1 MDTTPRRLI
10 LVVEDEP
17 TLADAVVARL
27 AAAGFA
33 TVHAGDGPAAMAAVR
48 EHQPDAVVLDVMLPG
63 FDGLEVCRRI
73 QRERPTPVLML
84 TARDAEPDLLAGLGS
99 GADDYLTKPFSMR
112 ELIARVQALLRR
124 IEVVRQQTLEHARG
138 LGGAQPARLVRLRGR
153 AGDHGADERG
163 PADRGAEEGGPD
175 GPAAAAAPEL
185 EIDQAARRVRV
196 GGADVHLTPIEFDL
210 LGCLARK
217 PGTVASRESLLAE
230 VWDWAD
236 ASGTRTVDSHVKA
249 LRKKIGAEWIRT
261 VHGIGYAL
269 EAETAQ
275 GAGAQNREAQVKE
288 AHDREAQVPDTQGAD
303 APGTDG
309 PAAAIPAVSARS
321 AQSGAPPNLP

>member
-1 MDTTPRRLI
+1 MDTPARRLI

-33 TVHAGDGPAAMAAVR
+33 TVHAGDGPGAMAAVR
-48 EHQPDAVVLDVMLPG
+48 ERKPDAVVLDVMLPG

-84 TARDAEPDLLAGLGS
+84 TARDAEADLLAGLGS

-124 IEVVRQQTLEHARG
+124 VEVVRQQTLENARE
-138 LGGAQPARLVRLRGR
+138 LDGGTDAEGPLRLRGQAQVVQVAQPDGER
-153 AGDHGADERG
+153 ESAEPGSEAGAGAGAGPEPGSEAETGAAQDER
-163 PADRGAEEGGPD
+163 
-175 GPAAAAAPEL
+175 PEL

-196 GGADVHLTPIEFDL
+196 DGADVHLTPIEFDL

-217 PGTVASRESLLAE
+217 PGVVASRESLLAE

-236 ASGTRTVDSHVKA
+236 ASGTRTVDSHIKA

-269 EAETAQ
+269 EAEII
-275 GAGAQNREAQVKE
+275 
-288 AHDREAQVPDTQGAD
+288 VP
-303 APGTDG
+303 APDS
-309 PAAAIPAVSARS
+309 P
-321 AQSGAPPNLP
+321 

>member
-1 MDTTPRRLI
+1 MDTPARRLI

-33 TVHAGDGPAAMAAVR
+33 TVHAGDGPGAMAAVR
-48 EHQPDAVVLDVMLPG
+48 EHKPDAVVLDVMLPG

-124 IEVVRQQTLEHARG
+124 IEVVRQQTLENARG
-138 LGGAQPARLVRLRGR
+138 FDGADAERPVRLRGQAHVPEQDLDQHR
-153 AGDHGADERG
+153 DQGQDQTEPAVEER
-163 PADRGAEEGGPD
+163 
-175 GPAAAAAPEL
+175 PEL

-196 GGADVHLTPIEFDL
+196 DGADVHLTPIEFDL

-217 PGTVASRESLLAE
+217 PGVVSSRESLLAE

-236 ASGTRTVDSHVKA
+236 ASGTRTVDSHIKA

-269 EAETAQ
+269 EAEII
-275 GAGAQNREAQVKE
+275 
-288 AHDREAQVPDTQGAD
+288 VP
-303 APGTDG
+303 APD
-309 PAAAIPAVSARS
+309 
-321 AQSGAPPNLP
+321 LP

>member
-1 MDTTPRRLI
+1 MTATSERTSPGRRLI

-17 TLADAVVARL
+17 ALADAVIARL
-27 AAAGFA
+27 TAAGFD
-33 TVHAGDGPAAMAAVR
+33 TVHAGDGPGAVAAVR
-48 EHQPDAVVLDVMLPG
+48 EHKPDALVLDVMLPG

-73 QRERPTPVLML
+73 QREQPTPVLML
-84 TARDAEPDLLAGLGS
+84 TARDAEADLLAGLGS

-124 IEVVRQQTLEHARG
+124 VEVVRQQTLQHARG
-138 LGGAQPARLVRLRGR
+138 VDGAGGGDGGALRLWSRVR
-153 AGDHGADERG
+153 
-163 PADRGAEEGGPD
+163 GG
-175 GPAAAAAPEL
+175 GTEL
-185 EIDQAARRVRV
+185 EIDHAARRVRV

-217 PGTVASRESLLAE
+217 PGVVASRESLLAE

-249 LRKKIGAEWIRT
+249 LRKKIGADWIRT

-269 EAETAQ
+269 EAKQEKGADGGDGGEGGERSGDESGDRGGDESRGASGSGGSAA
-275 GAGAQNREAQVKE
+275 GAGARSEAE
-288 AHDREAQVPDTQGAD
+288 GASGG
-303 APGTDG
+303 ASP
-309 PAAAIPAVSARS
+309 P
-321 AQSGAPPNLP
+321 GAP

>member
-1 MDTTPRRLI
+1 MTALSERVSDARRLI

-33 TVHAGDGPAAMAAVR
+33 TVHAGDGPGAMAAVR
-48 EHQPDAVVLDVMLPG
+48 EHKPDAVVLDVMLPG

-84 TARDAEPDLLAGLGS
+84 TARDAEADLLAGLGS

-124 IEVVRQQTLEHARG
+124 VEVVRQQTLEHARG
-138 LGGAQPARLVRLRGR
+138 LDGGPDAARPVRLRGQAQVAEEEQEQDAR
-153 AGDHGADERG
+153 ELGTGRELGAD
-163 PADRGAEEGGPD
+163 PD
-175 GPAAAAAPEL
+175 GQQKRAEAAQEERPEL

-196 GGADVHLTPIEFDL
+196 DGADVHLTPIEFDL

-217 PGTVASRESLLAE
+217 PGVVASRESLLAE

-236 ASGTRTVDSHVKA
+236 ASGTRTVDSHIKA

-269 EAETAQ
+269 EAEII
-275 GAGAQNREAQVKE
+275 
-288 AHDREAQVPDTQGAD
+288 VP
-303 APGTDG
+303 APD
-309 PAAAIPAVSARS
+309 
-321 AQSGAPPNLP
+321 LP

>member
-1 MDTTPRRLI
+1 MDTPARRLI

-33 TVHAGDGPAAMAAVR
+33 TAHAGDGPGAMAAVR
-48 EHQPDAVVLDVMLPG
+48 EHKPDAVVLDVMLPG

-84 TARDAEPDLLAGLGS
+84 TARDAEADLLAGLGS

-124 IEVVRQQTLEHARG
+124 VEVVRQQTLEHAHG
-138 LGGAQPARLVRLRGR
+138 LGGGGGAERPVRLRGQAQVAPEEQEEQDQGAER
-153 AGDHGADERG
+153 ELGADPQDKRKRAEAAQDER
-163 PADRGAEEGGPD
+163 
-175 GPAAAAAPEL
+175 PEL
-185 EIDQAARRVRV
+185 EIDQGARRVRV
-196 GGADVHLTPIEFDL
+196 DGADVHLTPIEFDL

-217 PGTVASRESLLAE
+217 PGVVASRESLLAE

-269 EAETAQ
+269 EAEII
-275 GAGAQNREAQVKE
+275 
-288 AHDREAQVPDTQGAD
+288 VP
-303 APGTDG
+303 APD
-309 PAAAIPAVSARS
+309 
-321 AQSGAPPNLP
+321 LP

>member
-1 MDTTPRRLI
+1 METPARRLI

-17 TLADAVVARL
+17 ALADAVVARL
-27 AAAGFA
+27 AAAGFD
-33 TVHAGDGPAAMAAVR
+33 TVHAGDGPGAVAAVR
-48 EHQPDAVVLDVMLPG
+48 EHGPDAVVLDVMLPG

-84 TARDAEPDLLAGLGS
+84 TARDAEADLLAGLGS

-124 IEVVRQQTLEHARG
+124 VEVVRQQTLQNAGRG
-138 LGGAQPARLVRLRGR
+138 AAGA
-153 AGDHGADERG
+153 AGD
-163 PADRGAEEGGPD
+163 GGPLRLWRESED
-175 GPAAAAAPEL
+175 LHALEL
-185 EIDQAARRVRV
+185 EIDHAARRVRV

-210 LGCLARK
+210 LDCLARK
-217 PGTVASRESLLAE
+217 PGVVASRESLLAD

-249 LRKKIGAEWIRT
+249 LRKKIGADWIRT

-269 EAETAQ
+269 EGDERGQADA
-275 GAGAQNREAQVKE
+275 GAGAGSRA
-288 AHDREAQVPDTQGAD
+288 AD
-303 APGTDG
+303 PPGRT
-309 PAAAIPAVSARS
+309 
-321 AQSGAPPNLP
+321 

>member
-1 MDTTPRRLI
+1 MDTQARRLI

-17 TLADAVVARL
+17 ALADAVIARL
-27 AAAGFA
+27 QAAGFG
-33 TVHAGDGPAAMAAVR
+33 TVYAGDGPGAVAAVR
-48 EHQPDAVVLDVMLPG
+48 EHRPDALVLDVMLPG

-84 TARDAEPDLLAGLGS
+84 TARDAEADLLAGLGS

-124 IEVVRQQTLEHARG
+124 VEVVRQQTLLSAGHVAAADTRADDAP
-138 LGGAQPARLVRLRGR
+138 LRLRSGR
-153 AGDHGADERG
+153 RD
-163 PADRGAEEGGPD
+163 GG
-175 GPAAAAAPEL
+175 GL
-185 EIDQAARRVRV
+185 EIDRAARRLRV
-196 GGADVHLTPIEFDL
+196 DGTDVHLTPIEFDL

-217 PGTVASRESLLAE
+217 PGVVASRESLLAQ

-249 LRKKIGAEWIRT
+249 LRKKIGADWIRT

-269 EAETAQ
+269 EAQAAPPEGARN
-275 GAGAQNREAQVKE
+275 GAGTVRAGIEAGAGTE
-288 AHDREAQVPDTQGAD
+288 RGTNTSPAPQGQ
-303 APGTDG
+303 P
-309 PAAAIPAVSARS
+309 
-321 AQSGAPPNLP
+321 

>member
-1 MDTTPRRLI
+1 METPASRLI

-17 TLADAVVARL
+17 TLADAVLARL
-27 AAAGFA
+27 GAAGFT
-33 TVHAGDGPAAMAAVR
+33 TVHAGDGPGAMAAVR
-48 EHQPDAVVLDVMLPG
+48 EHKPDAVVLDVMLPG

-112 ELIARVQALLRR
+112 ELIARLQALLRR
-124 IEVVRQQTLEHARG
+124 VEVVRQQTLLNARG
-138 LGGAQPARLVRLRGR
+138 RDDADAERVVRLRGQ
-153 AGDHGADERG
+153 AQEPSGEESAPEDAAQGEQTPGNETPDER
-163 PADRGAEEGGPD
+163 
-175 GPAAAAAPEL
+175 PEL

-196 GGADVHLTPIEFDL
+196 GGTDVHLTPIEFDL

-217 PGTVASRESLLAE
+217 PGVVASRESLLAE

-236 ASGTRTVDSHVKA
+236 ASGTRTVDSHIKA

-269 EAETAQ
+269 EAEIVVATPTPTS
-275 GAGAQNREAQVKE
+275 
-288 AHDREAQVPDTQGAD
+288 AHG
-303 APGTDG
+303 
-309 PAAAIPAVSARS
+309 
-321 AQSGAPPNLP
+321 GAPPPESP

>member
-1 MDTTPRRLI
+1 MDTPAQRLI

-17 TLADAVVARL
+17 ALADAVVARL
-27 AAAGFA
+27 AAAGFD
-33 TVHAGDGPAAMAAVR
+33 TLHAGDGPGAVAAVR
-48 EHQPDAVVLDVMLPG
+48 EHRPDAVVLDVMLPG

-73 QRERPTPVLML
+73 QREWPTPVLML
-84 TARDAEPDLLAGLGS
+84 TARDAEADLLAGLGS

-124 IEVVRQQTLEHARG
+124 VEVVRQQTLANAARDAFG
-138 LGGAQPARLVRLRGR
+138 DDGGPLRLRGHKR
-153 AGDHGADERG
+153 SQGQGDETAGTGGA
-163 PADRGAEEGGPD
+163 GGV
-175 GPAAAAAPEL
+175 EL
-185 EIDQAARRVRV
+185 EIDGAARRVRV
-196 GGADVHLTPIEFDL
+196 DGADVHLTPIEFDL

-217 PGTVASRESLLAE
+217 PGVVASRESLLAE

-269 EAETAQ
+269 EA
-275 GAGAQNREAQVKE
+275 QVV
-288 AHDREAQVPDTQGAD
+288 AAPAPAPAPPQLA
-303 APGTDG
+303 APGE
-309 PAAAIPAVSARS
+309 
-321 AQSGAPPNLP
+321 LP

>member
-1 MDTTPRRLI
+1 MDTPVRRLI

-33 TVHAGDGPAAMAAVR
+33 TVHAGDGPGAMAAVR
-48 EHQPDAVVLDVMLPG
+48 EHKPDAVVLDVMLPG

-124 IEVVRQQTLEHARG
+124 VEVVREQTLEHARG
-138 LGGAQPARLVRLRGR
+138 LDEAQAARSVRLRG
-153 AGDHGADERG
+153 H
-163 PADRGAEEGGPD
+163 
-175 GPAAAAAPEL
+175 AAAAGRGESHEEPRDGRPALEL
-185 EIDQAARRVRV
+185 DHAARRVRV
-196 GGADVHLTPIEFDL
+196 DGTDVHLTPIEFDL

-236 ASGTRTVDSHVKA
+236 ASGTRTVDSHIKA

-269 EAETAQ
+269 EAEADGEAATATATAT
-275 GAGAQNREAQVKE
+275 GPEA
-288 AHDREAQVPDTQGAD
+288 A
-303 APGTDG
+303 
-309 PAAAIPAVSARS
+309 
-321 AQSGAPPNLP
+321 GAPPTPADPPPERP

>member
-1 MDTTPRRLI
+1 MDTPAQRLI

-27 AAAGFA
+27 AAAGFD
-33 TVHAGDGPAAMAAVR
+33 TLHAGDGPGAVAAVR
-48 EHQPDAVVLDVMLPG
+48 EHRPDAVVLDVMLPG

-73 QRERPTPVLML
+73 QRDWPTPVLML

-124 IEVVRQQTLEHARG
+124 VEVVRQQTLANA
-138 LGGAQPARLVRLRGR
+138 AQDTAADDEGPLRLRGYAQAR
-153 AGDHGADERG
+153 GQDDEAGGAAG
-163 PADRGAEEGGPD
+163 VL
-175 GPAAAAAPEL
+175 L
-185 EIDQAARRVRV
+185 EIDGAARRVRV
-196 GGADVHLTPIEFDL
+196 DGADVHLTPIEFDL

-217 PGTVASRESLLAE
+217 PGMVASRESLLAE

-269 EAETAQ
+269 EAQVFVAPAQ
-275 GAGAQNREAQVKE
+275 PELA
-288 AHDREAQVPDTQGAD
+288 
-303 APGTDG
+303 APGE
-309 PAAAIPAVSARS
+309 
-321 AQSGAPPNLP
+321 LP

>member
-1 MDTTPRRLI
+1 MDTSPRRLI

-27 AAAGFA
+27 EAAGFA
-33 TVHAGDGPAAMAAVR
+33 TVHAGDGPGAVAAVR
-48 EHQPDAVVLDVMLPG
+48 EHRPDAVVLDVMLPG

-84 TARDAEPDLLAGLGS
+84 TARDAEADLLAGLGS

-124 IEVVRQQTLEHARG
+124 VEVVRQQTLQNARG
-138 LGGAQPARLVRLRGR
+138 MDGAGTERVVRLRGR
-153 AGDHGADERG
+153 VQDDSAKDGVDKDGAESERGEGQQEDRPEDNAARDER
-163 PADRGAEEGGPD
+163 
-175 GPAAAAAPEL
+175 PEL

-196 GGADVHLTPIEFDL
+196 DGADVHLTPIEFDL

-217 PGTVASRESLLAE
+217 PGMVASRESLLAE

-269 EAETAQ
+269 EAEIVAP
-275 GAGAQNREAQVKE
+275 
-288 AHDREAQVPDTQGAD
+288 VPD
-303 APGTDG
+303 
-309 PAAAIPAVSARS
+309 SS
-321 AQSGAPPNLP
+321 

>member
-1 MDTTPRRLI
+1 MI

-27 AAAGFA
+27 GAAGFD
-33 TVHAGDGPAAMAAVR
+33 TVHAGDGPGAVAAAR
-48 EHQPDAVVLDVMLPG
+48 EHRPDAVVLDVMLPG

-84 TARDAEPDLLAGLGS
+84 TARDAESDLLAGLGS

-124 IEVVRQQTLEHARG
+124 VEVVRQQTLQSAGRG
-138 LGGAQPARLVRLRGR
+138 AGGSGAGGGSEGGGGTLRLRG
-153 AGDHGADERG
+153 
-163 PADRGAEEGGPD
+163 GGV
-175 GPAAAAAPEL
+175 EL
-185 EIDQAARRVRV
+185 EIDHAARRVRV

-210 LGCLARK
+210 LDCLARK
-217 PGTVASRESLLAE
+217 PGVVASRESLLAE

-249 LRKKIGAEWIRT
+249 LRKKIGADWIRT

-269 EAETAQ
+269 EAEAT
-275 GAGAQNREAQVKE
+275 AGAVSGSGSGSGSA
-288 AHDREAQVPDTQGAD
+288 AGT
-303 APGTDG
+303 APQT
-309 PAAAIPAVSARS
+309 
-321 AQSGAPPNLP
+321 PPGRP